1 MTETEEPLYAVTAIS
16 PKVYQPNMIR
26 VATFIGGPLVAGYM
40 IAENFKAFNE
50 YDKAKK
56 TWLFTIIFTIA
67 LFGLA
72 AAIPDNVNI
81 PRVVFPVI
89 YAWSA
94 FALTN
99 QYQGKLITAHLNN
112 GGEKFNWGRSIVIGL
127 IGMVV
132 LVVLIAVPVFIF
144 YTIYPSA

>member
-1 MTETEEPLYAVTAIS
+1 MTDFEEPVYAVTAAS

-40 IAENFKAFNE
+40 IAENFKAFNA

-56 TWLFTIIFTIA
+56 TWLYTIVFTIA

-72 AAIPDNVNI
+72 AAIPASVNI
-81 PRVVFPVI
+81 PRIVFPVI

-94 FALTN
+94 YGLVN
-99 QYQGKLITAHLNN
+99 QYQGKMIAAHINNN
-112 GGEKFNWGRSIVIGL
+112 GEAFNWGRSIVIGL

-132 LVVLIAVPVFIF
+132 LLVLIAVPLFLYYSMYSGV
-144 YTIYPSA
+144 